1 MAKSPW
7 ILYGAT
13 GKVGNVVLQRSNGN
27 TIIRELVEKVK
38 NPRSADQQTQRMKI
52 STIMSAYSTLK
63 PICDHSFE
71 GVSNGAKCMQYFLKK
86 NYSVLNGVTEPA
98 YNLRL
103 NKSIMPNPFLISE
116 GSIHPL
122 VANSKSNDN
131 HFVMTFPGSPE
142 DLATMTVQ
150 QFHDLMG
157 IEIGDQITIVLT
169 YVDDSSTTYSYGGV
183 EQTESFLK
191 YARYIFDPAKASEK
205 VFEIEGLT
213 FNYTALAP
221 ESVYSEMTDTVNATI
236 ESSSP
241 NLGFGIS
248 FTPANTSGN
257 SLVQTGAVIV
267 SKKSTNGWLRS
278 TSSLYVIQGWMSPGD
293 PLKSYSPSGE
303 KYLNNAVV

>member
-86 NYSVLNGVTEPA
+86 NYSVLNGVENPA

-103 NKSIMPNPFLISE
+103 NKSLMPNPFLISE
-116 GSIHPL
+116 GTIRPF

-131 HFVMTFPGSPE
+131 KFVMTFPGSP
-142 DLATMTVQ
+142 DNLSTMTVQ

-157 IEIGDQITIVLT
+157 IEVGDQITIVLT
-169 YVDDSSTTYSYGGV
+169 YTDDSSAVYDYGGIA
-183 EQTESFLK
+183 QTESLLK
-191 YARYIFDPAKASEK
+191 YARYIFDPTKASEK
-205 VFEIEGLT
+205 VFESEGLT

-221 ESVYSEMTDTVNATI
+221 ESIYSEMTDTVNSSI
-236 ESSSP
+236 DSSSP
-241 NLGFGIS
+241 DLGFGIS
-248 FTPANTSGN
+248 FTPTNTSGTSN
-257 SLVQTGAVIV
+257 VQTGAVII
-267 SKKSTNGWLRS
+267 SKKSANGWLRS
-278 TSSLYVIQGWMSPGD
+278 TSSLFVVQGWMSSGD
-293 PLKSYSPSGE
+293 PLKSYSPNAE

>member
-13 GKVGNVVLQRSNGN
+13 GKVGNIVLQRSNGN
-27 TIIRELVEKVK
+27 TIIRELVEKIK

-71 GVSNGAKCMQYFLKK
+71 GVSDGAKCMQYFLKK
-86 NYSVLNGVTEPA
+86 NYSVLNGVKNPA

-103 NKSIMPNPFLISE
+103 NKSLMPNPFLISE
-116 GSIHPL
+116 GSIRPF

-131 HFVMTFPGSPE
+131 KFVMTFPGSP
-142 DLATMTVQ
+142 DDIATMTVQ

-157 IEIGDQITIVLT
+157 IEVGDQITIVLT
-169 YVDDSSTTYSYGGV
+169 YTDDSSAVYDYGGIA
-183 EQTESFLK
+183 QTESLLK

-205 VFEIEGLT
+205 VFESEELT
-213 FNYTALAP
+213 FNYSALTL
-221 ESVYSEMTDTVNATI
+221 ESVYSEMADTVNATI
-236 ESSSP
+236 DSSSP
-241 NLGFGIS
+241 DLGFGIS
-248 FTPANTSGN
+248 FTPTNTSGTAN
-257 SLVQTGAVIV
+257 VQTGAVII

-278 TSSLYVIQGWMSPGD
+278 TSSLFVVQGWMSSGD
-293 PLKSYSPSGE
+293 PLKSYSQNAE